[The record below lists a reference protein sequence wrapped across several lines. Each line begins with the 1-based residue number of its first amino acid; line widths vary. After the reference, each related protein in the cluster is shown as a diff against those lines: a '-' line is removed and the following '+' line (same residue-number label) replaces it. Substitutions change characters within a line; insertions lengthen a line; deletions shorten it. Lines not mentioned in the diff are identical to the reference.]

1 MNRATLARRYAPLA
15 AVVAVQLLIIAT
27 VPSRAPSQD
36 VTAGGPSWG
45 RIDKP
50 GLGVE
55 VDEDK
60 LMRYHQAYLRDGQF
74 LPYGERFNGQ

>member
-1 MNRATLARRYAPLA
+1 MEDDILTERIPITDKPR
-15 AVVAVQLLIIAT
+15 
-27 VPSRAPSQD
+27 
-36 VTAGGPSWG
+36 WG

-60 LMRYHQAYLRDGQF
+60 VAKYQADYRRHGDYRTYSDKLVAPVTGKAKSKRK
-74 LPYGERFNGQ
+74 

>member
-1 MNRATLARRYAPLA
+1 MMEDDILTERIP
-15 AVVAVQLLIIAT
+15 IA
-27 VPSRAPSQD
+27 D
-36 VTAGGPSWG
+36 GPRWG

-60 LMRYHQAYLRDGQF
+60 LNVRRRLPQARRLPDLCGQGVAAQRLPRTRRITHAAPMRVEPR
-74 LPYGERFNGQ
+74 